1 MDLLVY
7 DGTRYL
13 SLFGPEKNDAIYN
26 RIIYLIS
33 QESGITYIIS
43 HNYARI
49 KIDSY
54 HTLSVEETL
63 TLHNV
68 TIYIKSVFNKYQNL
82 YYYNIFFKKCS
93 YKL

>member
-7 DGTRYL
+7 DGSKYL
-13 SLFGPEKNDAIYN
+13 ALFGPEKTDNIYN
-26 RIIYLIS
+26 RITYLIS
-33 QESGITYIIS
+33 RWNGITYIIF

-54 HTLSVEETL
+54 DTLSVEETL

-68 TIYIKSVFNKYQNL
+68 IIHVKSVFNKYQNL

>member
-7 DGTRYL
+7 DGSRYL

-63 TLHNV
+63 TLHHV